1 MLHRSLP
8 CIRCPSS
15 CQQEASNHSS
25 VTFVCLFVEL
35 WAHLCVQKH
44 CVWIQKWS
52 PGSPLCCIV
61 PQVEAKTLQSALLM
75 TTPTTPPVKS
85 TRWVKWGSCHKSFGL
100 QVLGC
105 RWLDCWFLEKI
116 SKRILQF
123 CKWFR
128 ECWVFMLSEKHF
140 GAGPECRLQQT
151 IPKNDDMGNWEPT
164 QKHIWESFYQVHPVN
179 LKL

>member
-1 MLHRSLP
+1 MPTGSFEP
-8 CIRCPSS
+8 
-15 CQQEASNHSS
+15 
-25 VTFVCLFVEL
+25 FVCHIYVCLLSFELNFVYKNTVCGFKSDPL
-35 WAHLCVQKH
+35 A
-44 CVWIQKWS
+44 
-52 PGSPLCCIV
+52 PPLCCIV
-61 PQVEAKTLQSALLM
+61 PQVEAKTLQSALQM

-100 QVLGC
+100 EVLGC
-105 RWLDCWFLEKI
+105 RWLNCWFLEEI

-128 ECWVFMLSEKHF
+128 ESWVFMLSEKHF

-151 IPKNDDMGNWEPT
+151 KLKNDDMGNWEPT
-164 QKHIWESFYQVHPVN
+164 QKHILESFYQVHPVN